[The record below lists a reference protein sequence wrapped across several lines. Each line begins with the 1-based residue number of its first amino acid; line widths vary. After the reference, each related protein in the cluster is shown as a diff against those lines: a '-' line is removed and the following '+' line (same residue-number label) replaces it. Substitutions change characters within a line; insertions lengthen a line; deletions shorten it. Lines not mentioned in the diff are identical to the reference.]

1 MGWFHIVWA
10 SKTGLGSYAKNET
23 FINRAKQEPTERVKE
38 NIMNYDIYRAHAAEF
53 IAQYF
58 TLSGDTYKIKTKT
71 TLAEA
76 QEVAA
81 VAAYLFI
88 PPVRNSWCLMEL
100 ADKPQDKDERRNVLV
115 MTETGATAYWSN
127 FKNVKAFKNK
137 GILPLE
143 QPLPQKL
150 VSILR
155 AYIKLL
161 NGDGQTKWLFPQ
173 KPGGS
178 NHHMSSNEFGDLL
191 SKTTEKFSE
200 MLEDGSGRKRIGS
213 SILRIM
219 FITWYHSQGDSVFD
233 QEAIMKVMLQL
244 HQTDMA
250 THISYIKKI
259 VEERGADVALEER
272 FTNLLGLITA
282 EANEA
287 LNGGDVERDDK
298 EKVVVPEVGAVMTK
312 KVRVKKTKG

>member
-1 MGWFHIVWA
+1 
-10 SKTGLGSYAKNET
+10 
-23 FINRAKQEPTERVKE
+23 
-38 NIMNYDIYRAHAAEF
+38 
-53 IAQYF
+53 
-58 TLSGDTYKIKTKT
+58 
-71 TLAEA
+71 
-76 QEVAA
+76 
-81 VAAYLFI
+81 
-88 PPVRNSWCLMEL
+88 
-100 ADKPQDKDERRNVLV
+100 
-115 MTETGATAYWSN
+115 
-127 FKNVKAFKNK
+127 
-137 GILPLE
+137 
-143 QPLPQKL
+143 
-150 VSILR
+150 
-155 AYIKLL
+155 
-161 NGDGQTKWLFPQ
+161 
-173 KPGGS
+173 
-178 NHHMSSNEFGDLL
+178 
-191 SKTTEKFSE
+191 
-200 MLEDGSGRKRIGS
+200 
-213 SILRIM
+213 M